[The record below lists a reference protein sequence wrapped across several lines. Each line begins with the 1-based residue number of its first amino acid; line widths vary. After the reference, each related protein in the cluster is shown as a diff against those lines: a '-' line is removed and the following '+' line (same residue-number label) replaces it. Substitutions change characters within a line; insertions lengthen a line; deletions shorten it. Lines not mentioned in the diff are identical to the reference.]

1 MSTQLILNREVKVKV
16 KSFAISEEIQKEE
29 KGYSKIV
36 RLF

>member
-1 MSTQLILNREVKVKV
+1 LILNREVKAKV
-16 KSFAISEEIQKEE
+16 KLFAISEEIPKEE